1 MELFGKQ
8 WRATKMT
15 KTIKLELTQ
24 DQIDLIGAGLSEL
37 PFKLVSSLMQE
48 LQKQIMPQI
57 KNEIQK

>member
-1 MELFGKQ
+1 
-8 WRATKMT
+8 MT

-48 LQKQIMPQI
+48 LQKQIIPQI